1 MSWFLDRDIAAFF
14 FFMYFAGASNN
25 WVPFSAIWHEAAD
38 IYLQNLATDTK

>member
-1 MSWFLDRDIAAFF
+1 
-14 FFMYFAGASNN
+14 MYFAGASNN